1 MVIGHSIRSKFFHSE
16 IKQSAKVTAQG
27 DGKEITEQTEI
38 TE

>member
-1 MVIGHSIRSKFFHSE
+1 MRLISQTEE
-16 IKQSAKVTAQG
+16 ISRNCFQNRFVTAQG